1 LDRWLFPSYW
11 WQSHPFVTRYCRY
24 YFYCPFIGF
33 IKIIIQKRITLWPKK
48 IITSPPLD
56 ETQTVVDLVK
66 KSNRILVSI
75 RSHKFPFDFFPD
87 VINVEEGR
95 VTIITRDFFF
105 SSHVHSVDIKDI
117 SNIFINMTPFFAQLV
132 IVSMTFTEN
141 EIRIRNL
148 LKEEAVFVRRIIEG
162 LRIFKDKQI
171 DTSSY
176 SNEELIIKLKEL
188 SKTEIVF

>member
-1 LDRWLFPSYW
+1 
-11 WQSHPFVTRYCRY
+11 
-24 YFYCPFIGF
+24 
-33 IKIIIQKRITLWPKK
+33 
-48 IITSPPLD
+48 
-56 ETQTVVDLVK
+56 
-66 KSNRILVSI
+66 
-75 RSHKFPFDFFPD
+75 
-87 VINVEEGR
+87 
-95 VTIITRDFFF
+95 
-105 SSHVHSVDIKDI
+105 
-117 SNIFINMTPFFAQLV
+117 MTPFFAQLV